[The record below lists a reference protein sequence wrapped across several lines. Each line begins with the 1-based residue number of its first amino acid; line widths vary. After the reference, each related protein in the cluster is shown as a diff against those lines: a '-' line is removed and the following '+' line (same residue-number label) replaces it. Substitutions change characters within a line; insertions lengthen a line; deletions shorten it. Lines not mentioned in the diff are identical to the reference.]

1 MSRKCGRKEVC
12 SPNDFVM
19 VPLKRELANKIC
31 DIAELAKTDP
41 TTVLNS
47 GVHLL
52 TNAYFDA
59 ERNGEFEEDCKV
71 DNLPVCCDHGDL
83 TEVAEELS
91 DADAKEMLLEQLKEV
106 IRTAHSVEISITM
119 NE

>member
-1 MSRKCGRKEVC
+1 MGRKCGRKEVC

-19 VPLKRELANKIC
+19 VPLKRELADKIC

-52 TNAYFDA
+52 TNAYFEA
-59 ERNGEFEEDCKV
+59 ERNDEFEEDCKV
-71 DNLPVCCDHGDL
+71 DSLPVCCDHGDL

-91 DADAKEMLLEQLKEV
+91 DEESKEMLLEQLKEV
-106 IRTAHSVEISITM
+106 IRTAHSVEIRILM
-119 NE
+119 DK